1 MGKNHRIRPAQFGVM
16 PKRSPQ
22 AYWSAEPAK
31 IGLHL
36 DETIE
41 ERCVNGWFPLPQVSD
56 PINLHQKQ
64 KGYKMAYK
72 NKDMSVIAY
81 ANGWTMWHY
90 KNYDDTIEDIIND
103 TKYFGKIFTLI
114 NQGDVI
120 VVNAKDKTKQLVVL
134 SVEENTVVTE
144 VM

>member
-1 MGKNHRIRPAQFGVM
+1 
-16 PKRSPQ
+16 
-22 AYWSAEPAK
+22 
-31 IGLHL
+31 
-36 DETIE
+36 
-41 ERCVNGWFPLPQVSD
+41 
-56 PINLHQKQ
+56 
-64 KGYKMAYK
+64 MAYK

-90 KNYDDTIEDIIND
+90 KNYDDTIENIIND
-103 TKYFGKIFTLI
+103 TKYFGKIYTLI

-120 VVNAKDKTKQLVVL
+120 IVNAKDKTKQLVVL